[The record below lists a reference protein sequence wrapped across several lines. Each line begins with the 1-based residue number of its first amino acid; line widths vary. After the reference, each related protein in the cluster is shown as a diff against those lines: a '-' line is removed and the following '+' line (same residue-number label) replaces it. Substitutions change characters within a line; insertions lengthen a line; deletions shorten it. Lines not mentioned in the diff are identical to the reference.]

1 VDERACPSC
10 GAQNAVTAEYCWQC
24 FTRFAGPAPDARER
38 PARGAILTAALG
50 TGPGAGTPSAAL
62 TEPATM
68 TRWQPQH
75 STRGDRFT
83 GVALKIL
90 VGLLAALVA
99 FLGYRW
105 LTRGFELPDEV
116 AGQPRMEGELVESFE
131 DLIEGFGSL
140 GDVEF
145 QIGLYGTLAPAY
157 YLAVAE
163 VPDGQDFVQAYEEF
177 VTGSMTDTGP
187 VDALA
192 VTCTTTVSVGSH
204 CTWADEEQ
212 RLVVFLMGYTST
224 EADLQTLAADLRA
237 ELG

>member
-1 VDERACPSC
+1 MDERACPSC
-10 GAQNAVTAEYCWQC
+10 GAQNAATAEYCWQC
-24 FTRFAGPAPDARER
+24 YARFSGAPSGAPQP
-38 PARGAILTAALG
+38 PARRGALTAALG
-50 TGPGAGTPSAAL
+50 TGPGAGTPSAVL
-62 TEPATM
+62 SEPVTM

-75 STRGDRFT
+75 STDRMA
-83 GVALKIL
+83 GLAVKVL
-90 VGLLAALVA
+90 VGLLAAVVG

-116 AGQPRMEGELVESFE
+116 AGQPRMEGELVDNFE
-131 DLIEGFGSL
+131 DLIEGFGAL

-163 VPDGQDFVQAYEEF
+163 VPDGQDFGQAYQEF
-177 VTGSMTDTGP
+177 VTGSMTGIGP
-187 VDALA
+187 VDPLA

-224 EADLQTLAADLRA
+224 EADLQTVAEDLRA
-237 ELG
+237 ELD